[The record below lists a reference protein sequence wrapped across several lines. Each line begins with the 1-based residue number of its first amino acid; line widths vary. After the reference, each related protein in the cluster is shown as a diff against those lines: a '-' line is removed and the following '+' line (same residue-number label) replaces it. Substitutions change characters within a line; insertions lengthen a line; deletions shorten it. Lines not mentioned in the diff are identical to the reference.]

1 MTPDTDLSSDAQQ
14 TREGLKTLLTGRVA
28 SSYGA
33 PTWLGLL
40 LGLLIFGF
48 YCLVVPSLIV
58 GLPRLHEL
66 LFDRGIIQYLTMGA
80 ASAVLGDLLAKVV
93 ISFWVK
99 RRVTSRLMID
109 DAGVFTWEELGK
121 VGQSVKWLIAERL
134 ASRSAWL
141 RRIASGLLQFARGDS
156 KDQVRETLRAQAA
169 VDESNTA
176 STFQYAKVLVW
187 AIPLFGFIGT
197 VQGIGDGI
205 SNFGGELARQR
216 THQEQVTKTG
226 MSSSTQD
233 ADMDKL
239 KEALGK
245 VTTGLGVAFD
255 TTYLALI
262 VTIALM
268 LALTMVEKREMDA
281 LTRIEETA
289 ERCFVTRLPATSQM
303 DSEVLSNS
311 AARIEAA
318 SHSMTKAA
326 TAVKSFQSDLSKG
339 LHVRM
344 GFPES

>member
-1 MTPDTDLSSDAQQ
+1 MTPETDLSPDAQH
-14 TREGLKTLLTGRVA
+14 TREGLKTLLTGRIA

-48 YCLVVPSLIV
+48 YYFVVPSFIK
-58 GLPRLHEL
+58 GLPRLYEL
-66 LFDRGIIQYLTMGA
+66 LFERGIIQYFTIGA
-80 ASAVLGDLLAKVV
+80 TCAVTGDLLAKVV
-93 ISFWVK
+93 IGFWIK
-99 RRVTSRLMID
+99 RRVTSRLIID

-121 VGQSVKWLIAERL
+121 VGQSVKWLLAERL

-226 MSSSTQD
+226 TSSSTQD

-239 KEALGK
+239 KEALGE

-281 LTRIEETA
+281 LTRLEEAT
-289 ERCFVTRLPATSQM
+289 ERCFVTRLPATGHM
-303 DSEVLSNS
+303 DSNILSDS
-311 AARIEAA
+311 TTRIEAA
-318 SHSMTKAA
+318 SQAMAKAA
-326 TAVKSFQSDLSKG
+326 SAVKAFQGDLSKG